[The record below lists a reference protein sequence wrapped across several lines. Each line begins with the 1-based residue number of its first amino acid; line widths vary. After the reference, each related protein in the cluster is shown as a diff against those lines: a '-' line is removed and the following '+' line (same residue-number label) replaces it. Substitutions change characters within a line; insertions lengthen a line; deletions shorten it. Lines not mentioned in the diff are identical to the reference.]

1 MTTIAPAQN
10 PAATLAAQFGGG
22 VEGKAFIMAAGV
34 FGQFFKPLG
43 AGPLAF
49 AALPQQLDVRAQT
62 QTAAAPA
69 PTPVANW
76 TVQTTGRSTANIDL
90 GDGYKLAIDER
101 NSQMTILNEKTGQT
115 TRVWGDPHVE
125 VNGQQK
131 FDFWG
136 TTTFTLDNGTKLT
149 INTEPW
155 GGNPNAY
162 VASQVVITRGDN
174 AIVIDG
180 ISQNTIGDLSITS
193 SAQGRALDAA
203 HRDGFTI
210 HEQAGSTGWE
220 TEGGRQVTQ
229 VEANVTAVGALHGP
243 GSNAPTLA
251 EAGLADL
258 GLNDLGNML
267 GSFLLFGMVAALPVE
282 TARNNGPSRAEA
294 RFFRNLALA

>member
-1 MTTIAPAQN
+1 MTTISPAQT
-10 PAATLAAQFGGG
+10 AAGTLAAQFGGG
-22 VEGKAFIMAAGV
+22 VEGEAFIMAAGLL
-34 FGQFFKPLG
+34 GQFFKPLG

-90 GDGYKLAIDER
+90 VDGYKLQIDER

-125 VNGQQK
+125 VDGQQK

-149 INTEPW
+149 INTEQW
-155 GGNPNAY
+155 NGNPNAY

-174 AIVIDG
+174 AIVVDG
-180 ISQNTIGDLSITS
+180 ISQNAIGDLSITS
-193 SAQGRALDAA
+193 SANGQALDAA

-229 VEANVTAVGALHGP
+229 DEANVTAIGALHGP
-243 GSNAPTLA
+243 GSTAPTLA
-251 EAGLADL
+251 EAGLADANL
-258 GLNDLGNML
+258 SDLGNML
-267 GSFLLFGMVAALPVE
+267 GSFLLLGMVASLVPTDVG
-282 TARNNGPSRAEA
+282 RGNMSKAEA